1 VETLRLRGKG
11 GQFEALTSSQLRRRQ
26 ASYSPVPF
34 RKMVALDHIHV
45 LSPCDSHPQGQKM
58 KKAETQRFW
67 SANPIRAAFC
77 REGYGVT
84 ILLIVCTNHWAA
96 VEFGLAI
103 GIAVKSTWEQ
113 RSQLKGLSDWSYKLV
128 MRIFHHWAHYIRN
141 HNLIWGHCFLENAFA
156 NHLDRWHHLTSPNYT
171 RQVFLFEKIK
181 TTRCISSCHWHKI
194 QRQKRISKNNLFES
208 SNSDVEDPGSSTFQ
222 HWIQPKNGSP
232 QWWQKS
238 VYTCVPSRLTVGTR
252 HTCGCFLHKG
262 NLRSSVHIH
271 LSHLHSCL
279 QFHTGKLLNV
289 GSIAWDK
296 HPSMQYCGG
305 NSTLLAPEA
314 S

>member
-1 VETLRLRGKG
+1 METLRLRGKG

-26 ASYSPVPF
+26 ASYSPAPF
-34 RKMVALDHIHV
+34 RKMMALDHIHV

-58 KKAETQRFW
+58 KKAKTQRFW

-128 MRIFHHWAHYIRN
+128 MRIFHYWAHYIRN
-141 HNLIWGHCFLENAFA
+141 HNLIWGHCFQENAFA

-171 RQVFLFEKIK
+171 RQVFKSRQLAAYLHVIDIKFKDKNESQK
-181 TTRCISSCHWHKI
+181 TTFSSPPTQI
-194 QRQKRISKNNLFES
+194 
-208 SNSDVEDPGSSTFQ
+208 VEDPGSSTFQ

-232 QWWQKS
+232 QWTMMTKICVYVCTKS
-238 VYTCVPSRLTVGTR
+238 SHCWYKAHLWVFSPQGQSSFFGAHTSEPLT
-252 HTCGCFLHKG
+252 
-262 NLRSSVHIH
+262 
-271 LSHLHSCL
+271 
-279 QFHTGKLLNV
+279 
-289 GSIAWDK
+289 
-296 HPSMQYCGG
+296 
-305 NSTLLAPEA
+305 
-314 S
+314 

>member
-1 VETLRLRGKG
+1 
-11 GQFEALTSSQLRRRQ
+11 
-26 ASYSPVPF
+26 
-34 RKMVALDHIHV
+34 
-45 LSPCDSHPQGQKM
+45 M
-58 KKAETQRFW
+58 KKAKTQRFW

-84 ILLIVCTNHWAA
+84 ILLIICTNHWAA

-128 MRIFHHWAHYIRN
+128 MLIFHHWAHYIRI
-141 HNLIWGHCFLENAFA
+141 HKPDLRALFSRDCVCKPPWSV
-156 NHLDRWHHLTSPNYT
+156 TSPDIT
-171 RQVFLFEKIK
+171 KLLTIFATHVKCSFLKESRQITAYLHVIDIKFKDKNESQK
-181 TTRCISSCHWHKI
+181 TTFSSPPTQI
-194 QRQKRISKNNLFES
+194 
-208 SNSDVEDPGSSTFQ
+208 VEDPGSSTFQ
-222 HWIQPKNGSP
+222 HWIQTKNGSP

-238 VYTCVPSRLTVGTR
+238 VYTWVPSRLTVGTR

>member
-1 VETLRLRGKG
+1 METLRLRGKG

-141 HNLIWGHCFLENAFA
+141 HNLIWGHCFQENAFA

-208 SNSDVEDPGSSTFQ
+208 ANSDVEDPGSSTFQ